1 MTEARRAETPGDVA
15 AALAIAALALARRF
29 AHGATLWCWAPG
41 APHHAQHVAVE
52 FVHPVIV
59 GTRALPAVALDE
71 SDAVGALRVGARP
84 GYALLVVSDPR
95 APVADTLRRAGV
107 WGLLTVWMGW
117 GPRPADGQ
125 ADHLVWV
132 GDDELAR
139 HDGRVVR
146 GYHVLWELTHVCF
159 EHPGLLDAGA
169 EPSVCVTC
177 SDEGR
182 LAEVIGAV
190 AAGATAAVRTS
201 AGVETVDTTL
211 VGPVQPGD
219 LVLVHAGSAITV
231 VEP

>member
-1 MTEARRAETPGDVA
+1 
-15 AALAIAALALARRF
+15 
-29 AHGATLWCWAPG
+29 
-41 APHHAQHVAVE
+41 VAVE

-59 GTRALPAVALDE
+59 GTRALPAVALDAD
-71 SDAVGALRVGARP
+71 DAIGALRVGARP
-84 GYALLVVSDPR
+84 GDALLVVADAR
-95 APVADTLRRAGV
+95 GPVADTMRRAGV

-117 GPRPADGQ
+117 GPSPVDAA

-132 GDDELAR
+132 GEDDLAR
-139 HDGRVVR
+139 HDGRLVR

-159 EHPGLLDAGA
+159 AHPGLLDAVDA
-169 EPSVCVTC
+169 PAVCVTC

-190 AAGATAAVRTS
+190 DAGATAAVRTPS
-201 AGVETVDTTL
+201 GVETVDTTL

-219 LVLVHAGSAITV
+219 LVLVHAGSAITL